1 MSQFEIEYEPRT
13 LVKGQAL
20 ADFIQE
26 GTKSMEIRAWTLHI
40 DGSSASEKSGAGV
53 ILTNPNGEEA
63 KFAINLGFKASNNEA
78 EYEALVHGLEIA
90 DKMGVKKLVVYSDS
104 QLVVQ
109 EMLGQ
114 YNVKDDRMIRYVEKA
129 TKIMQRIQIMHH

>member
-13 LVKGQAL
+13 LVKGQAI
-20 ADFIQE
+20 ADFKQE

-53 ILTNPNGEEA
+53 ILTNPNGDEA
-63 KFAINLGFKASNNEA
+63 EFAINLGFKASNNEA

-90 DKMGVKKLVVYSDS
+90 DKMRVKKLVVYSDS

>member
-1 MSQFEIEYEPRT
+1 
-13 LVKGQAL
+13 
-20 ADFIQE
+20 
-26 GTKSMEIRAWTLHI
+26 MEIRAWTLHI

-63 KFAINLGFKASNNEA
+63 EFAINLGFKASNNEA

>member
-13 LVKGQAL
+13 LVKGQAI
-20 ADFIQE
+20 ADFKQE

-40 DGSSASEKSGAGV
+40 DGSSASGKSGAGV
-53 ILTNPNGEEA
+53 ILTNPNGDEA
-63 KFAINLGFKASNNEA
+63 EFAINLGFKASNNEA
-78 EYEALVHGLEIA
+78 EYEALVHGLEIE